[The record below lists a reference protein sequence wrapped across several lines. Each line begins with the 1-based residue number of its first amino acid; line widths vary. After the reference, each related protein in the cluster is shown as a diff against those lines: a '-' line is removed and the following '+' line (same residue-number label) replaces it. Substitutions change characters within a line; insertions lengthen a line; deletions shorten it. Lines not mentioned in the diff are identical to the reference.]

1 MIQNEL
7 YHYGVKGMKWGVR
20 KTPVRSPSKSKKS
33 KSGLFNLKLRKS
45 KTKAAS
51 SKKSTSESTKS
62 ISEMTD
68 DELRRAINRMQMEK
82 QYKDLSPKQ
91 ISKGKAFTKRVMNNI
106 VIPAAEDVA
115 KQLVKSGMTKA
126 TNRMLDALDLEE
138 EYKIYTNNKKK

>member
-33 KSGLFNLKLRKS
+33 KSGLFNLKLRKP
-45 KTKAAS
+45 KTKIAS

-62 ISEMTD
+62 ISEMSD

-126 TNRMLDALDLEE
+126 TNKMLDALDLEE